1 MGQSNNEKIVAL
13 YCRLS
18 RDDELAGESN
28 SIKNQKSILS
38 KYAKDNNFFNTR
50 TFIDDGYSGT
60 SFTRPAFME
69 MMELA
74 ESGKISAIIVK
85 DHSRLGR
92 NRLIVGQLLEE
103 DFVRLNIRYIA
114 IMDNIDTDKG
124 LNDFLPI
131 QDWFNEMHAKN
142 TSQKVRA
149 VFKNKGNSGLPL
161 TTYLPYGYIKDKD
174 DKNKW
179 LIDEPA
185 AKVVRK
191 IYTLCIQGY
200 GTSQIAKKLKEEGIM
215 TPTEYYN
222 SIGRKTTTKVQEVK
236 NYWNSDTINN
246 ILDRQEYIGDTVN
259 FRSTQRS
266 FKDHTKI
273 DLPKES
279 WKIFKNHHEPIIDE
293 ETWNT
298 VQRIRQNKRRPT
310 KTGKQ
315 SIFAGHLFCKD
326 CGAKLY
332 YCTSNKFT
340 PDKDFYRCSNYK
352 NNSTKSC
359 TSHNIKDY
367 ALRELVLDNVKKAIS
382 YISSFEDL
390 FIQNKLD
397 SSLEEQQKE
406 FNANK
411 KLLSQYEKRVKDIDN
426 LIQHI
431 YEDNISGKITDDRF
445 ATLSLNYEKE
455 QKELKEKINELTIL
469 LDNNKQEE
477 IDLTTFIGKVRKY
490 TNINELTPEI
500 INELIDKILVYQQTK
515 LNGKKYQQIDIYY
528 AGIGIIS
535 IPTNE
540 YELEG
545 AFQQGIKDIKT
556 A

>member
-191 IYTLCIQGY
+191 IYNLCIQGY

>member
-191 IYTLCIQGY
+191 IYNLCIQGY

-515 LNGKKYQQIDIYY
+515 KKKKKYQQIDIYY

>member
-1 MGQSNNEKIVAL
+1 
-13 YCRLS
+13 
-18 RDDELAGESN
+18 
-28 SIKNQKSILS
+28 
-38 KYAKDNNFFNTR
+38 
-50 TFIDDGYSGT
+50 
-60 SFTRPAFME
+60 
-69 MMELA
+69 
-74 ESGKISAIIVK
+74 
-85 DHSRLGR
+85 
-92 NRLIVGQLLEE
+92 
-103 DFVRLNIRYIA
+103 
-114 IMDNIDTDKG
+114 
-124 LNDFLPI
+124 
-131 QDWFNEMHAKN
+131 
-142 TSQKVRA
+142 
-149 VFKNKGNSGLPL
+149 
-161 TTYLPYGYIKDKD
+161 
-174 DKNKW
+174 
-179 LIDEPA
+179 
-185 AKVVRK
+185 
-191 IYTLCIQGY
+191 
-200 GTSQIAKKLKEEGIM
+200 M

-298 VQRIRQNKRRPT
+298 VQRIRKNKRRPT

-367 ALRELVLDNVKKAIS
+367 ALRELVLDNIQKAIS

-397 SSLEEQQKE
+397 ASLEEQRKE
-406 FNANK
+406 NNANK

-455 QKELKEKINELTIL
+455 QKELKEKINELTIAL
-469 LDNNKQEE
+469 GKNKQEE

-490 TNINELTPEI
+490 TNIKELTPEI

-515 LNGKKYQQIDIYY
+515 LDGKRYQQIDIYY
-528 AGIGIIS
+528 AGVGIIS

-540 YELEG
+540 YELEE
-545 AFQQGIKDIKT
+545 AFQQGVKNIKI

>member
-1 MGQSNNEKIVAL
+1 MGQSNNEKITAL

-18 RDDELAGESN
+18 RDDEQLGESN

-38 KYAKDNNFFNTR
+38 KYAKDNNFINTK
-50 TFIDDGYSGT
+50 FFVDDGYSGT

-69 MMELA
+69 LMELA
-74 ESGKISAIIVK
+74 EQGNIGTIIVK

-149 VFKNKGNSGLPL
+149 VLRNKGNSGIP
-161 TTYLPYGYIKDKD
+161 TTSYPPYGYLKSPED
-174 DKNKW
+174 NTKW
-179 LIDEPA
+179 IVDEPA
-185 AKVVRK
+185 AKIVRK
-191 IYTLCIQGY
+191 IFDLCIQGY
-200 GTSQIAKKLKEEGIM
+200 GTTQIAKILKEENIM
-215 TPTEYYN
+215 TPTEYRQ
-222 SIGRKTTTKVQEVK
+222 SIGLKTNTELQEVK
-236 NYWNSDTINN
+236 HYWNNRTIGF

-259 FRSTQRS
+259 FRTTKRS
-266 FKDHTKI
+266 FKDHTKVF
-273 DLPKES
+273 LPKEQ
-279 WKIFKNHHEPIIDE
+279 WKIFKNTHEPIIDE

-298 VQRIRQNKRRPT
+298 VQRIRNNKRRTT
-310 KTGKQ
+310 KTGKT
-315 SIFAGHLFCKD
+315 SIFSWHLFCNE

-332 YCTSNKFT
+332 YCTANNFT

-359 TSHNIKDY
+359 TSHNIKDVV
-367 ALRELVLDNVKKAIS
+367 LRELVLDNIKRVIS
-382 YISSFEDL
+382 YISSYEDL
-390 FIQNKLD
+390 FIKEKLAT
-397 SSLEEQQKE
+397 SLEEQRKE
-406 FNANK
+406 DISNK

-426 LIQHI
+426 LIQYI

-455 QKELKEKINELTIL
+455 QKDLKQKINELVTTI
-469 LDNNKQEE
+469 DKTKQEE
-477 IDLTTFIGKVRKY
+477 IDLTSFIDKVKKY
-490 TNINELTPEI
+490 TEIKELTPEI
-500 INELIDKILVYQQTK
+500 INELIDKIYVYQQTK
-515 LNGKKYQQIDIYY
+515 LNGKKYQQINIYY
-528 AGIGIIS
+528 VGVGIIGI
-535 IPTNE
+535 PLNE
-540 YELEG
+540 YELEN
-545 AFQQGIKDIKT
+545 AFQQSIKNIKT

>member
-74 ESGKISAIIVK
+74 ESGKISTIIVK

-149 VFKNKGNSGLPL
+149 VFKNKGNSGIPL
-161 TTYLPYGYIKDKD
+161 TTYLPYGYIKDKE

-179 LIDEPA
+179 LVDEPA

-200 GTSQIAKKLKEEGIM
+200 GTSQIARMLKEEGIM

-236 NYWNSDTINN
+236 NYWNSDTVNN

-279 WKIFKNHHEPIIDE
+279 WKIFKKHHEPIIDE

-367 ALRELVLDNVKKAIS
+367 VLRDLVLDNIQKAVS

-397 SSLEEQQKE
+397 ASLEEKRKE
-406 FNANK
+406 NNTNK
-411 KLLSQYEKRVKDIDN
+411 KLLSQYEKRVKDIDT

-445 ATLSLNYEKE
+445 ATLSVNYEKE
-455 QKELKEKINELTIL
+455 QKELKEKINELTIT
-469 LDNNKQEE
+469 LDENKQEE

-490 TNINELTPEI
+490 TNIKELTPEI

-535 IPTNE
+535 IPTNAN
-540 YELEG
+540 ELEK

>member
-114 IMDNIDTDKG
+114 IMENIDTDKG